1 MGEHMENEQCK
12 AWVVSINMG
21 LGHQRA
27 THALLDIAEEG
38 VLLVGEKETSSPEEI
53 KLWHRITGGYELIS
67 RIKKIPISGSVLFS
81 IMDKFMAIAPIYP
94 LRDMSKP
101 GFQTK
106 LIYHYIKKGL
116 GKSLM
121 KKIETKSLPLIC
133 SYPVPALI
141 ADYYNYGRNYCI
153 VTDAEINRAWVPKE
167 PAASRTVYM
176 APCSRA
182 LQRLRQYGVL
192 DERIFLTGFPLPK
205 TILGTEKLEI
215 LRHDLGQRLHYLDPQ
230 KKFWP
235 LHELNVKHFLG
246 KQFIHFKNER
256 LFSIAFAVGGAGAQ
270 TDIGLKI
277 AKSLK
282 EKILK
287 KELKFYLIAGV
298 REEVKTY
305 FEHGLKDLGLSTK
318 LVPIIYSQNTLEYF
332 DEFSKL
338 MRVID
343 VLWTKPSELIF
354 YAALGL
360 PIIMSDPIG
369 SQEGYNK
376 KWLLEIQAGI
386 TQEDPE
392 YANEWLIDLWKY
404 GRLAESAWDGF
415 LKARKFGTY
424 KIYEVLRTG
433 TMIRETSPLRR

>member
-1 MGEHMENEQCK
+1 MAKEKCK

-27 THALLDIAEEG
+27 TYPLIDIAEGG
-38 VLLVGEKETSSPEEI
+38 VLLVGQKATSSADEI
-53 KLWHRITGGYELIS
+53 KLWQRLTKGYEFIS
-67 RIKKIPISGSVLFS
+67 RIKKIPLSGNVLFS
-81 IMDKFMAIAPIYP
+81 IMDKFMDIAPIYP

-101 GFQTK
+101 GFQTR
-106 LIYHYIKKGL
+106 LIYSYIKKGL

-121 KKIETKSLPLIC
+121 EKIESKLLPLIC

-141 ADYYNYGRNYCI
+141 ADYYNYSRNYCI
-153 VTDAEINRAWVPKE
+153 ITDAEINRAWVPKD
-167 PAASRTVYM
+167 PASSRTVYF

-192 DERIFLTGFPLPK
+192 DERIFLTGFPMPK
-205 TILGTEKLEI
+205 TVLGSEKLEV
-215 LRHDLGQRLHYLDPQ
+215 LRHDLGQRLHYLDPMQ
-230 KKFWP
+230 RFWP

-246 KQFIHFKNER
+246 NQYIRFKKER
-256 LFSIAFAVGGAGAQ
+256 IFSIAFAVGGAGAQ
-270 TDIGLKI
+270 TDIALKI
-277 AKSLK
+277 AKSLR

-287 KELKFYLIAGV
+287 KELKFYLIAGI
-298 REEVKTY
+298 REEVNEC
-305 FEHGLKDLGLSTK
+305 FVHGLKDLGLSTE
-318 LVPIIYSQNTLEYF
+318 LVPIIYSDNIYEYF
-332 DEFSKL
+332 DKFSAL

-343 VLWTKPSELIF
+343 VLWTKPSELSF
-354 YAALGL
+354 YSALGL
-360 PIIMSDPIG
+360 PIIMSDCIG
-369 SQEGYNK
+369 AQERYNK

-386 TQEDPE
+386 PQEDPE

-424 KIYEVLRTG
+424 KIYEILRTG

>member
-1 MGEHMENEQCK
+1 MTNEQCK

-27 THALLDIAEEG
+27 TYPLLDIAEDG

-53 KLWHRITGGYELIS
+53 KLWQRITGGYEFIS
-67 RIKKIPISGSVLFS
+67 RIKKIPLSGNVLFS
-81 IMDKFMAIAPIYP
+81 IMDKFMDIAPIYP

-101 GFQTK
+101 GFQTM
-106 LIYHYIKKGL
+106 LIYKYIKKGL

-121 KKIETKSLPLIC
+121 QKIDTKSLPLIC

-141 ADYYNYGRNYCI
+141 ADYHNYSRNYCI
-153 VTDAEINRAWVPKE
+153 ITDAEINRAWVPKE
-167 PAASRTVYM
+167 PATSRTVYL

-205 TILGTEKLEI
+205 TVLGTEKLEI
-215 LRHDLGQRLHYLDPQ
+215 LRHDLGQRLHYLDPRQ
-230 KKFWP
+230 KFWP

-246 KQFIHFKNER
+246 KQYMQFKKER
-256 LFSIAFAVGGAGAQ
+256 MFSIAFAVGGAGAQ
-270 TDIGLKI
+270 TDIALKI
-277 AKSLK
+277 AKSLRD
-282 EKILK
+282 KIVK
-287 KELKFYLIAGV
+287 KELKLYLIAGI
-298 REEVKTY
+298 REEVKKH
-305 FEHGLKDLGLSTK
+305 FEHGLKELNLSTR
-318 LVPIIYSQNTLEYF
+318 LVPIIYSDDIFEYF
-332 DEFSKL
+332 DKFSEL

-343 VLWTKPSELIF
+343 VLWTKPSELSF
-354 YAALGL
+354 YSGLGL

-369 SQEGYNK
+369 AQERYNK

-386 TQEDPE
+386 SQEDPE
-392 YANEWLIDLWKY
+392 YANEWLIDLWQY